1 MTDGARP
8 DETIRVVVSD
18 DHPVV
23 REGLRSYL
31 ESQGFDVVGEA
42 GDGEEAIRVVRDVRP
57 DVLLTDL
64 VMPDVDGIEAIR
76 RLRSEGQPVGIL
88 VLTSFSGSDQV
99 IPAIQAGADGYLLKD
114 SGPAALG
121 DAIRAVHRG
130 EQMLAPEATAVVMAR
145 VAAEPP
151 RSPSPASPSGAS
163 PEVGSS
169 THGPSMT
176 VPATD
181 RAPATGA
188 SSTAA
193 SAPPLDHPDL
203 ARLTAREREVL
214 AGLGRGLSN
223 RDLAAELFVSEKT
236 VKTHVSSVL
245 AKLRVRDRTQAAL
258 FAVRVGIADPR
269 R

>member
-1 MTDGARP
+1 MTGRPGDGA
-8 DETIRVVVSD
+8 IRVVVAD

-23 REGLRSYL
+23 RQGLRSYL
-31 ESQGFDVVGEA
+31 ESQGFAVVGEA
-42 GDGEEAIRVVRDVRP
+42 ADGDEAVRVVRDLRP

-64 VMPDVDGIEAIR
+64 VMPGVDGIEAIH
-76 RLRSEGQPVGIL
+76 RLRSDGLPLGIL

-114 SGPAALG
+114 AGPAALG

-130 EQMLAPEATAVVMAR
+130 EQMLASEAAAVVMAR

-151 RSPSPASPSGAS
+151 QTPSGPGMSAASPSGRPGQDAGFVIS
-163 PEVGSS
+163 P
-169 THGPSMT
+169 
-176 VPATD
+176 A
-181 RAPATGA
+181 RA
-188 SSTAA
+188 
-193 SAPPLDHPDL
+193 APPSTDHPDL

-223 RDLAAELFVSEKT
+223 RDLAAALFVSEKT

-258 FAVRVGIADPR
+258 FAVRVGLADPR
-269 R
+269 P